1 MVRRRYMSTRMIQ
14 PGMVIDQSIVD
25 GTGRILVARK
35 TPLDDY
41 IINALRKMNIPGIYI
56 REGEE
61 EEVQGDIQIEVS
73 EQTMQTIGKLE
84 KADRVKVSLSE
95 SVKERVATGMQ
106 FMFNNPKDEGLM
118 DTANTISGELMKAI
132 TENDAIA
139 IDVSTLKV
147 SDEYTFK
154 HSVDVASIAMIM
166 AKQNHMS
173 DKDVYQIG
181 VSGLLHDLGKSE
193 IPNEVLN
200 KPGRLTDEEF
210 AVMKSHPILGYNI
223 LKEKPDMVPEI
234 LLGVLQHHEKMD
246 GRGYPIGL
254 NAEKISPYAKILAVA
269 DIYDA
274 LVTERPYKKGFTPR
288 DSVEMIMAM
297 TGELDINAIKIFLD
311 SIILYPVGSQVSLS
325 NGEVARVVENI
336 PGYPT
341 RPKVV
346 GLGSGKVYNLSG
358 DRNAQVSLSCKRRRR
373 QLNFLDHL
381 YENEKYCFKS

>member
-106 FMFNNPKDEGLM
+106 FMFNNPKDKGLM

-139 IDVSTLKV
+139 IDVSALKV

-166 AKQNHMS
+166 AKQNRMS
-173 DKDVYQIG
+173 EKDIYQIG

-210 AVMKSHPILGYNI
+210 AIMKSHPILGYNI

-246 GRGYPIGL
+246 GRGYPMGL
-254 NAEKISPYAKILAVA
+254 NAEKISPYAKLLAVA

-346 GLGSGKVYNLSG
+346 GLASGKVYNLSG
-358 DRNAQVSLSCKRRRR
+358 DTKCASIIIV
-373 QLNFLDHL
+373 
-381 YENEKYCFKS
+381 